1 LIISVDTGKGDAKG
15 LTEFEP
21 QTGAEVKDNSPYV
34 SASPIPKPES
44 KDVPRTLTT
53 DEIKE
58 YIAAYATASKNA
70 IRALSCIHELKINNA
85 KRA

>member
-1 LIISVDTGKGDAKG
+1 MRRGLQVIDAVYEKGSSIYLQLWTAVLAK
-15 LTEFEP
+15 E
-21 QTGAEVKDNSPYV
+21 DNSPYV

-58 YIAAYATASKNA
+58 YIGAYATASKTPFE
-70 IRALSCIHELKINNA
+70 H
-85 KRA
+85 